1 MHVGRESDFMVQL
14 VTFPVLIPSI
24 ITDCAGK
31 DGVPGIAELFLKIA
45 VLFVSNILVCSNG

>member
-31 DGVPGIAELFLKIA
+31 DGVPGIAELFLKIV
-45 VLFVSNILVCSNG
+45 VLFVSNLLVCSNG